1 MCTHAELAASF
12 RFLLHR
18 KDKFWFDNVGASK
31 QLKMHHLSI
40 VSWIANTPKIVDIY
54 SYNLICSVLQYSVPL
69 VTQHMLCTMNILK
82 SCLNTDIKMPEGNV
96 DIPPKTA
103 STILYSNM
111 YRLYCTRKLHI
122 LL

>member
-1 MCTHAELAASF
+1 MILPTRTYDIRGGKYVCTHAELAASF

-54 SYNLICSVLQYSVPL
+54 S
-69 VTQHMLCTMNILK
+69 TT
-82 SCLNTDIKMPEGNV
+82 
-96 DIPPKTA
+96 
-103 STILYSNM
+103 
-111 YRLYCTRKLHI
+111 
-122 LL
+122 